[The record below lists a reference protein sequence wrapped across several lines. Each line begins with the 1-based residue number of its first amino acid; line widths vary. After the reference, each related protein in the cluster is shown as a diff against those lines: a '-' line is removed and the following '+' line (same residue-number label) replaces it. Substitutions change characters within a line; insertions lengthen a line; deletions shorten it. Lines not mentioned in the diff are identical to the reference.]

1 MSFLINNLQH
11 YLRVDVIDSLFE
23 QLNQTIASINDFDRL
38 LAAHH
43 TFVEQLLAHTFR
55 TGTPVRRVVGEIFE
69 LCDAFCALM
78 RRGGPANEP
87 LGYGELERIEK
98 SFERSTTFLFKL
110 LSSITGKNQLTQL
123 LLRIDFNGHFSS
135 QQLAA

>member
-1 MSFLINNLQH
+1 
-11 YLRVDVIDSLFE
+11 
-23 QLNQTIASINDFDRL
+23 
-38 LAAHH
+38 
-43 TFVEQLLAHTFR
+43 
-55 TGTPVRRVVGEIFE
+55 
-69 LCDAFCALM
+69 M

-110 LSSITGKNQLTQL
+110 LSSITGQNQLTQL